1 MLGAFLVTADQDL
14 EQRLIRSTSDDYNN
28 DDDAGDDDDDDD
40 DDDDGDE
47 NDYINHDKVDQ

>member
-28 DDDAGDDDDDDD
+28 AGDDDDDDD